1 MSSESERPVSFA
13 AGPLRLEGRLSLAP
27 GSDAVIITHPHP
39 LYGGELDNP
48 VVAVL
53 ADAYQRRGYTTLR
66 FNFRGVGASGGHY
79 ADGQG
84 ERDDVRAAASYLADL
99 DKTVTDL
106 AGYSFGAWVNLCLS
120 PPLATVRRQLLVAP
134 PVALLAFGE
143 IAVPLAELRVIAG
156 DRDDFAPLDSLR
168 ELLPRWHP
176 TARLHVL
183 PGTDHF
189 YWNALERLAALVG
202 AVLFQSQD
210 IAKQI

>member
-1 MSSESERPVSFA
+1 MLLESESPVSFA

-27 GSDAVIITHPHP
+27 GSGAVIVTHPHP
-39 LYGGELDNP
+39 LYGGELDHP

-53 ADAYQRRGYTTLR
+53 ADAYRRRGYTTLR

-84 ERDDVRAAASYLADL
+84 ERDDVRAAASYLTGL

-106 AGYSFGAWVNLCLS
+106 AGYSFGAWVNLRLN

-143 IAVPLAELRVIAG
+143 IAAAPLAELRVISG
-156 DRDDFAPLDSLR
+156 DRDEFAPLDSLR

-176 TARLHVL
+176 AARLHVL

-189 YWNALERLAALVG
+189 YWNALERLAALVEE
-202 AVLFQSQD
+202 VLVPLQD
-210 IAKQI
+210 S